1 MYYCLLEISVIG
13 MLHIARLS
21 SRTVQAFSLSPNPAR
36 TRILPTLPGR
46 SALFSTSTSDDD
58 VDESVQRYVVIHKNN
73 QSMNFRNGS
82 PLIFSGSVEKTIQI
96 GIDDDADADESK
108 IPMGSLVGIVVS
120 SKNSERPPAKRG
132 GGGRGGG
139 RGKGKAQKETKVD
152 YKHYAVDKEDGITEE
167 YDINGEYLSTI
178 EDASQL
184 QQALEEGKLIGF
196 GFFNPVSMYRAFI
209 FCHEANYKDL
219 FKEINVMFK
228 TSTGSNK
235 EKTEKVIEMVMK
247 AKIQDAIR
255 SRMLQNLPSS
265 STDSY
270 RLVNGEGDGLSGMA
284 VDIMGGKVA
293 VVMASASWV
302 EIYKETIMKVMRQV
316 LDSHPIYGADEESAL
331 DIVWRNTPMRL
342 KQDGYEFPEED
353 EAVEEDED
361 STPVILT
368 ENKIKYYTYPYDK
381 SSQKTGFYCDQ
392 RENRY
397 NLAMNCKDKNVL
409 DLCCYNGGFALNAMI
424 HGGAKSC
431 IGVDSSQDAVNAASE
446 NAKLNGVDSD
456 SIQFVKRDITDYM
469 KDATDAG
476 KEFDVIILDPPK
488 LAPTVTALERATR
501 KYHQLNR
508 DAIRLINSKEG
519 GLLLTCTCSGA
530 MTQKNGG
537 QYFLETIKVAALA
550 AGRRITLLRSSG
562 AAPCHTQCPASFPAN
577 AYLTAALFYISPESE
592 D

>member
-1 MYYCLLEISVIG
+1 MYYGLLEISVIG

-21 SRTVQAFSLSPNPAR
+21 GRTVQAFSLSPISAR
-36 TRILPTLPGR
+36 SRILPTLPGR

-58 VDESVQRYVVIHKNN
+58 ESVRRYVVIHKNN

-82 PLIFSGSVEKTIQI
+82 PLVFSGSVEKTIQI
-96 GIDDDADADESK
+96 GTDDDADESK

-120 SKNSERPPAKRG
+120 NEKSERPAKRG
-132 GGGRGGG
+132 GGG
-139 RGKGKAQKETKVD
+139 RGKGKAQKETKID
-152 YKHYAVDKEDGITEE
+152 YKHYVVDKEDDITEE
-167 YDINGEYLSTI
+167 YDSKGEYLSTI
-178 EDASQL
+178 EDTSQL
-184 QQALEEGKLIGF
+184 PLAIEQGKLIGF

-209 FCHEANYKDL
+209 FCHEANYKEL
-219 FKEINVMFK
+219 FKEISVMFK

-255 SRMLQNLPSS
+255 SRLLLNLPSS

-284 VDIMGGKVA
+284 VDILGGKVA

-316 LDSHPIYGADEESAL
+316 LDSHPIYGADEESNL

-353 EAVEEDED
+353 EAQKEDED

-368 ENKIKYYTYPYDK
+368 ENKIKYYTYPFDL

-397 NLAMNCKDKNVL
+397 NLAMNCKDKNIL

-431 IGVDSSQDAVNAASE
+431 IGVDSSQDAVDGASE
-446 NAKLNGVDSD
+446 NAKLNGLDSD
-456 SIQFVKRDITDYM
+456 SVQFVKKDIVDFM
-469 KDATDAG
+469 KDATDEG

-501 KYHQLNR
+501 KYHSLNR

-537 QYFLETIKVAALA
+537 QYFLETIKGAALA

>member
-1 MYYCLLEISVIG
+1 MYYGLLEISVIG

-21 SRTVQAFSLSPNPAR
+21 GRTVQAFSLSPISAR
-36 TRILPTLPGR
+36 SRILPTLPGR

-58 VDESVQRYVVIHKNN
+58 ESVRRYVVIHKNN

-82 PLIFSGSVEKTIQI
+82 PLVFSGSVEKTIQI
-96 GIDDDADADESK
+96 GTDDDADESK

-120 SKNSERPPAKRG
+120 NEKSERPAKRG
-132 GGGRGGG
+132 GGG
-139 RGKGKAQKETKVD
+139 RGKGKAQKETKID
-152 YKHYAVDKEDGITEE
+152 YKHYVVDKEDDITEE
-167 YDINGEYLSTI
+167 YDSKGEYLSTI
-178 EDASQL
+178 EDTSQL
-184 QQALEEGKLIGF
+184 PLAIEQGKLIGF

-209 FCHEANYKDL
+209 FCHEANYKEL
-219 FKEINVMFK
+219 FKEISVMFK

-255 SRMLQNLPSS
+255 SRLLLNLPSS

-284 VDIMGGKVA
+284 VDILGGKVA

-316 LDSHPIYGADEESAL
+316 LDSHPIYGADEESNL

-353 EAVEEDED
+353 EAQKEDED

-368 ENKIKYYTYPYDK
+368 ENKIKYYTYPFDL

-431 IGVDSSQDAVNAASE
+431 IGVDSSQDAVDGASE
-446 NAKLNGVDSD
+446 NAKLNGLDSD
-456 SIQFVKRDITDYM
+456 SVQFVKKDIVDFM
-469 KDATDAG
+469 KDATDEG

-501 KYHQLNR
+501 KYHSLNR

-537 QYFLETIKVAALA
+537 QYFLETIKGAALA